1 MNRHGTAPHRSQ
13 LRLRAES
20 APSSEVLGFLEEAAE
35 SKRRVRHRVVRELAR
50 LEDGSADVL
59 AMRAPA
65 ASPRADAAANPLGE
79 LLLAEQ
85 AATLADTSR

>member
-1 MNRHGTAPHRSQ
+1 
-13 LRLRAES
+13 
-20 APSSEVLGFLEEAAE
+20 
-35 SKRRVRHRVVRELAR
+35 
-50 LEDGSADVL
+50 DGSADVL

-85 AATLADTSR
+85 AATLADTPR